1 MSTEAKVGA
10 FTVVGLALLTL
21 VLVHL
26 SGFSWNGEK
35 TYKVYA
41 GFSQVVGL
49 NPSAEVR
56 FVGVKIGSVQSIEP
70 DGLGVRVTM
79 KLKADVKVPKES
91 QVTVSSSGVMGEKF
105 VSIQPL
111 PGADVNDC
119 LQDGDALSGQPE
131 QGMESMMEGLNKA
144 VGQVQELLQS
154 LNEVLGN
161 PQLKSAMV
169 DISTNVRDVT
179 ANLKVMTESMARMAV
194 NNEGD
199 VRTMVRNL
207 TQMSSGMNQAVD
219 SVNQLLNDFAGD
231 GQTMA
236 NIKVAI
242 ENIAATSQSIERTA
256 KSIEGTAT
264 DPQVQEDLK
273 AVLHNAHQV
282 SQKAND
288 MMERANNIQVKPGIE
303 TMYAGKD
310 GKWRTNF
317 DLNVNTAPDSFLR
330 FGLADI
336 GEGNQVNAQIGRRSG
351 SFAGRAGVFESKAGV
366 GLDAYAGRRWKF
378 SVDAYDP
385 NDFQLDL
392 RSQYEVSPNTYL
404 VGRWRDLN
412 KSESRAAYFGIRHD
426 F

>member
-10 FTVVGLALLTL
+10 FTVAGLVLLAF
-21 VLVHL
+21 VLVHI
-26 SGFSWNGEK
+26 SGFHLGQQQ

-41 GFSQVVGL
+41 DFPQVVGL

-56 FVGVKIGSVQSIEP
+56 FVGVKVGSVDTIDP
-70 DGLGVRVTM
+70 VGLGVRVSL
-79 KLKADVKVPKES
+79 KLKPDVKIPRAS
-91 QVTVSSSGVMGEKF
+91 QITISSSGVMGEKF

-111 PGADVNDC
+111 STADVNDC
-119 LQDGDALSGQPE
+119 LQDGDVIDGQPE

-144 VGQVQELLQS
+144 VAQVQQLLQS

-161 PQLKSAMV
+161 PQLKTAMV

-194 NNEGD
+194 SNEGD

-207 TQMSSGMNQAVD
+207 TQMSAGLNQAVD
-219 SVNQLLNDFAGD
+219 SVNHLLNDFAGD

-256 KSIEGTAT
+256 KSIEGTVT
-264 DPQVQEDLK
+264 DPQVSEDLR
-273 AVLHNAHQV
+273 AVLHNAHAV

-288 MMERANNIQVKPGIE
+288 MMDRANNIQVKPGIE

-317 DLNVNTAPDSFLR
+317 DLNVATSPGSFFRL
-330 FGLADI
+330 GLDDI
-336 GEGNQVNAQIGRRSG
+336 GEENRTNVQLGRRSG
-351 SFAGRAGVFESKAGV
+351 SFAGRAGVFDSKAGIGV
-366 GLDAYAGRRWKF
+366 DAYTGQRWKF
-378 SVDAYDP
+378 SLDAYDP
-385 NDFQLDL
+385 NDFRLDL
-392 RSQYEVSPNTYL
+392 RSQYEVSPDTYL
-404 VGRWRDLN
+404 VGQWRGLN

>member
-1 MSTEAKVGA
+1 MS
-10 FTVVGLALLTL
+10 FP
-21 VLVHL
+21 
-26 SGFSWNGEK
+26 
-35 TYKVYA
+35 
-41 GFSQVVGL
+41 QVVGL

-56 FVGVKIGSVQSIEP
+56 FVGVKVGSVENIEP
-70 DGLGVRVTM
+70 DGLGVRVSL
-79 KLKADVKVPKES
+79 KLKSDVKIPKAS
-91 QVTVSSSGVMGEKF
+91 QVTISSSGVMGEKF
-105 VSIQPL
+105 ISIQPL
-111 PGADVNDC
+111 PTADVNDS
-119 LQDGDALSGQPE
+119 LRDGDAVNGMAE

-404 VGRWRDLN
+404 VGQWRDLN

>member
-10 FTVVGLALLTL
+10 FTLAGLVLLTV

-26 SGFSWNGEK
+26 SGFTLGQEK
-35 TYKVYA
+35 TYKVYVS
-41 GFSQVVGL
+41 FPQVVGL

-56 FVGVKIGSVQSIEP
+56 FVGVKVGSVENIEP
-70 DGLGVRVTM
+70 DGLGVRVSL
-79 KLKADVKVPKES
+79 KLKSDVKIPKAS
-91 QVTVSSSGVMGEKF
+91 QVTISSSGVMGEKF
-105 VSIQPL
+105 ISIQPL
-111 PGADVNDC
+111 PTADVNDS
-119 LQDGDALSGQPE
+119 LRDGDAVNGMAE

-303 TMYAGKD
+303 TMYSGKD

-317 DLNVNTAPDSFLR
+317 NLNVNTAPDSFFR

-336 GEGNQVNAQIGRRSG
+336 GEDNRVNAQIGRRSG

>member
-1 MSTEAKVGA
+1 
-10 FTVVGLALLTL
+10 
-21 VLVHL
+21 
-26 SGFSWNGEK
+26 
-35 TYKVYA
+35 
-41 GFSQVVGL
+41 
-49 NPSAEVR
+49 
-56 FVGVKIGSVQSIEP
+56 
-70 DGLGVRVTM
+70 
-79 KLKADVKVPKES
+79 
-91 QVTVSSSGVMGEKF
+91 
-105 VSIQPL
+105 
-111 PGADVNDC
+111 
-119 LQDGDALSGQPE
+119 
-131 QGMESMMEGLNKA
+131 MEGLNKA

-207 TQMSSGMNQAVD
+207 TQMSAGVNQAVD

-303 TMYAGKD
+303 TMYSGKD

-317 DLNVNTAPDSFLR
+317 DLNVNTAPDSFFR

-336 GEGNQVNAQIGRRSG
+336 GEDNRVNAQIGRRSG

-404 VGRWRDLN
+404 VGQWRDLN

>member
-10 FTVVGLALLTL
+10 FTLAGLVLLTV

-26 SGFSWNGEK
+26 SGFTLGQEK
-35 TYKVYA
+35 TYKVYVS
-41 GFSQVVGL
+41 FPQVVGL

-56 FVGVKIGSVQSIEP
+56 FVGVKVGSVENIEP
-70 DGLGVRVTM
+70 DGLGVRVSL
-79 KLKADVKVPKES
+79 KLKSDVKIPKAS
-91 QVTVSSSGVMGEKF
+91 QVTISSSGVMGEKF
-105 VSIQPL
+105 ISIQPL
-111 PGADVNDC
+111 PTADVNDS
-119 LQDGDALSGQPE
+119 LRDGDAVNGMAE

>member
-10 FTVVGLALLTL
+10 FTLAGLVLLTV

-26 SGFSWNGEK
+26 SGFTLGQEK
-35 TYKVYA
+35 TYKVYVS
-41 GFSQVVGL
+41 FPQVVGL

-56 FVGVKIGSVQSIEP
+56 FVGVKVGSVENIEP
-70 DGLGVRVTM
+70 DGLGVRVSL
-79 KLKADVKVPKES
+79 KLKSDVKIPKAS
-91 QVTVSSSGVMGEKF
+91 QVTISSSGVMGEKF
-105 VSIQPL
+105 ISIQPL
-111 PGADVNDC
+111 PTADVNDS
-119 LQDGDALSGQPE
+119 LRDGDAVNGMAE

-392 RSQYEVSPNTYL
+392 RSQNEVSPNTYL

>member
-10 FTVVGLALLTL
+10 FTLAGLVLLTV

-26 SGFSWNGEK
+26 SGFTLGQEK
-35 TYKVYA
+35 TYKVYVS
-41 GFSQVVGL
+41 FPQVVGL

-56 FVGVKIGSVQSIEP
+56 FVGVKVGSVENIEP
-70 DGLGVRVTM
+70 DGLGVRVSL
-79 KLKADVKVPKES
+79 KLKSDVKIPKAS
-91 QVTVSSSGVMGEKF
+91 QVTISSSGVMGEKF
-105 VSIQPL
+105 ISIQPL
-111 PGADVNDC
+111 PTADVNDS
-119 LQDGDALSGQPE
+119 LRDGDAVNGMAE

-236 NIKVAI
+236 YIKVAI
-242 ENIAATSQSIERTA
+242 ENIAATSQSIERTV

-404 VGRWRDLN
+404 VGQWRDLN

>member
-111 PGADVNDC
+111 PGADVNYC

-144 VGQVQELLQS
+144 VGQVQELLGS
-154 LNEVLGN
+154 LNEVLSN
-161 PQLKSAMV
+161 PQIKNAMV
-169 DISTNVRDVT
+169 DISLNVRDVT
-179 ANLKVMTESMARMAV
+179 SNLKVMTAAMSRMAV

-207 TQMSSGMNQAVD
+207 TQMSAGMNQAAA
-219 SVNQLLNDFAGD
+219 SVNQLLDDFAGD

-256 KSIEGTAT
+256 QSIEGTVT
-264 DPQVQEDLK
+264 DPQVSEDLK
-273 AVLHNAHQV
+273 AVLHNARAA
-282 SQKAND
+282 SQKADD
-288 MMERANNIQVKPGIE
+288 MMTRVQSIKVKPGIE
-303 TMYAGKD
+303 TMYAGK
-310 GKWRTNF
+310 GEKWMTNF
-317 DLNVNTAPDSFLR
+317 DMNVYTDPNSFFR
-330 FGLADI
+330 FGLDDI
-336 GEGNQVNAQIGRRSG
+336 GEANQVNAQIGRRNG
-351 SFAGRAGVFESKAGV
+351 NFASRAGVFDSKAGI
-366 GLDAYAGRRWKF
+366 GIDAYAGSRWKF
-378 SVDAYDP
+378 SVDAYNP
-385 NDFQLDL
+385 NDFRLKL
-392 RSQYEVSPNTYL
+392 RSQYEMAPDTYL
-404 VGRWRDLN
+404 VGQWSDVN
-412 KSESRAAYFGIRHD
+412 KSDDRTAYFGVRHD